1 MNFVE
6 FDTQYID
13 ILPLEGE
20 DHIVVIIAVDAA
32 AMPDPGHFDTAS
44 GLAG

>member
-13 ILPLEGE
+13 ILPLEVE
-20 DHIVVIIAVDAA
+20 HHVVVNFAVGA
-32 AMPDPGHFDTAS
+32 AMLDPGHFDTAS